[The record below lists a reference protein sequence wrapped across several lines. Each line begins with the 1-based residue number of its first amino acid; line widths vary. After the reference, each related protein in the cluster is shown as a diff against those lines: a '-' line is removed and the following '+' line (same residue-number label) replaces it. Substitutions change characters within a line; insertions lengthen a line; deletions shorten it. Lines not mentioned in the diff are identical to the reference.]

1 MNMNE
6 DKMKRDAYAGIADM
20 FEYPD
25 KDYVAKVGDGANT
38 VGLFAFARAIES
50 RSLSELQEV
59 YTRTF
64 DLNPTCA
71 LEIGFHLFGENYKRG
86 EFLANLRETE
96 APFELGQEHQL
107 PDYLPVLLRLL
118 TKLGD
123 EELRM
128 SLIADCMIPAIDK
141 MLAALKDQEN
151 PYRSLLEALRSYLWS
166 EAGESIASATQVLN
180 SQTSLPVLTS
190 EETNRASLY
199 EAAPEFHSASSDY
212 TDRRTFDL
220 ETKRELF

>member
-6 DKMKRDAYAGIADM
+6 DELKFEAYARIADM

-25 KDYVAKVGDGANT
+25 KDYLAKVGAGANT
-38 VGLFAFARAIES
+38 DALFAFARAIES
-50 RSLSELQEV
+50 CSLSELQEV

-64 DLNPTCA
+64 DLNPTGA

-118 TKLGD
+118 PKLGD

-141 MLAALKDQEN
+141 MVAALKDQEN
-151 PYRSLLEALRSYLWS
+151 PYRSLLKALRSNLWS
-166 EAGESIASATQVLN
+166 EAGESSASAMQGRN
-180 SQTSLPVLTS
+180 SRTSLPVLTS
-190 EETNRASLY
+190 EETNSANLC
-199 EAAPEFHSASSDY
+199 EAAPEFHRAASDHI
-212 TDRRTFDL
+212 DRRAFDL